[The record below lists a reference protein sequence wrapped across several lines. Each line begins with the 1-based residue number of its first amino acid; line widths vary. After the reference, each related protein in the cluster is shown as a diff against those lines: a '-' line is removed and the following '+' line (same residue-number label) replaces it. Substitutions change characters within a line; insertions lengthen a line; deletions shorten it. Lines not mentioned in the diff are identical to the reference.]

1 MPDPTA
7 ARSIDAL
14 LADDPATL
22 DAGELKANLI
32 DLARAR
38 ARFDVAEAATIAE
51 FDRRGCGVADGAVN
65 TKAWLAHH
73 TGVARVTAGARVL
86 LAKRLLRMPA
96 MVEALAAGR
105 VTDGHA
111 RALGRCLT
119 PRTLDAFGRD
129 ETLLVQTA
137 ETLEADDFDI
147 VISRWL
153 QLNDAD
159 GADPGSERPSL
170 FRCSPMLG
178 GRSRLDGELD
188 LEDSAE
194 VLAELQTIYDELW
207 RADRAADDTDPLKTR
222 GHGERNAAALVEMAR
237 RSSAAGDRDDEP
249 DTGAATH
256 RSRHRPR
263 RPQLIVVTDLDALA
277 GDPIG
282 TAALD
287 DGTLLPQSILQ
298 RWACDSSLGRV
309 VMSGRSIPIDVGT
322 ITYTAT
328 DGQRRA
334 LIARDRGCVIAG
346 CKRKARWC
354 EAHHVVPWPRGPTNV
369 DNLVLLC
376 KRHHKHIH
384 AGIITLARDP
394 NTRTEPDSTPQPHRS
409 PSTHAA

>member
-1 MPDPTA
+1 MLDPTA
-7 ARSIDAL
+7 ARSTDAL

-22 DAGELKANLI
+22 DDGELRANLI

-38 ARFDVAEAATIAE
+38 ARLDAAEAATIAE
-51 FDRRGCGVADGAVN
+51 FDRRGCYIADGALN
-65 TKAWLAHH
+65 AKAWLAHQ
-73 TGVARVTAGARVL
+73 TGVARAIAGARVV
-86 LAKRLLRMPA
+86 LARRLLRMPA

-105 VTDGHA
+105 VTEGHA

-119 PRTLDAFGRD
+119 PRTIEEFARD
-129 ETLLVQTA
+129 ETLLVQNA
-137 ETLEADDFDI
+137 EVLEADDFDI

-153 QLNDAD
+153 QLNDSD
-159 GADPGSERPSL
+159 GPDPGSDRPSHL
-170 FRCSPMLG
+170 RVSPMLG

-194 VLAELQTIYDELW
+194 LLAELQTIYDELW
-207 RADRAADDTDPLKTR
+207 RADRAADATDPLKTR
-222 GHGERNAAALVEMAR
+222 SYAERNAAALVEMAR

-249 DTGAATH
+249 GAGSATH
-256 RSRHRPR
+256 RSRPRPR
-263 RPQLIVVTDLDALA
+263 RAQLIVVTDLDALA
-277 GDPIG
+277 GDLAG
-282 TAALD
+282 SAALE

-322 ITYTAT
+322 ITYTVS

-334 LIARDRGCVIAG
+334 LIARDRGCIIAG

-354 EAHHVVPWPRGPTNV
+354 EAHHVVPWPRGPTNL

-376 KRHHKHIH
+376 NRHHRHIH
-384 AGIITLARDP
+384 AGIITVARDP
-394 NTRTEPDSTPQPHRS
+394 GTGARSDNTRPRQRP
-409 PSTHAA
+409 PSARAA